1 MIEQTVMKNQPS
13 QWKNQSLWPEMPR
26 SLNSRLYV
34 KKHGPSATEVEQ
46 ALVLQA
52 VPRCMIA
59 TLYTHTK

>member
-34 KKHGPSATEVEQ
+34 KKHGPSATELQQ
-46 ALVLQA
+46 ALVCKLSQDA
-52 VPRCMIA
+52 
-59 TLYTHTK
+59 